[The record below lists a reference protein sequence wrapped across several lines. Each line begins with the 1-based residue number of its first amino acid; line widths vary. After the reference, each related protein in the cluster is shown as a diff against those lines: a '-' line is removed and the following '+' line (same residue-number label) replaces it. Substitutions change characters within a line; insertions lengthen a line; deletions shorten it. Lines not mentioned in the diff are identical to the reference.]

1 MHKLLNENQNI
12 ATLNK
17 WNDRSQKHETSMHI
31 TQPISWQNINTSAEN
46 SIIRFESEETWQLW
60 INIVFCEYKLD
71 LDKNQVEQAYSS
83 HFDETIESVNSDVT
97 VWISDAIFNELP
109 VASDIRYRVKSMLQM
124 TVKLSSRHN

>member
-1 MHKLLNENQNI
+1 M
-12 ATLNK
+12 
-17 WNDRSQKHETSMHI
+17 
-31 TQPISWQNINTSAEN
+31 
-46 SIIRFESEETWQLW
+46 
-60 INIVFCEYKLD
+60 
-71 LDKNQVEQAYSS
+71 EQAYSS